1 MNQPASPRQ
10 QRFEVDVVCIGSGV
24 GGCAAAA
31 TAAKAGA
38 TVLLVEKAAL
48 VGGVTAYSGGQVW
61 IPGTRQQAEL
71 GIEDTVEDGIAYLE
85 ELAGGWGDPARTAHL
100 VHASK
105 EALEYFE
112 AEHGFA
118 ARVIKDLPD
127 YYYPRFPHAA
137 ADGRYIEPEEIDLAS
152 LGDLGPK
159 LRRSPI
165 GSSGGGLGK
174 DGAEGSVGGRFV
186 QMGEGLAA
194 HFVRA
199 ALQAGAEIWTESPA
213 RELMITDGRVTG
225 VRIARPD
232 GEVTVTAR
240 KGVVLATGGYDW
252 NPDLVHRFEGV
263 LDAHGSAAPA
273 GITGDH
279 LLMAAPT
286 GAAIT
291 HQPAARNVMQ
301 VGFPTGLIDED
312 GHDLHS
318 SYRAVNPHE
327 IIVNRYG
334 MRFANESFYPALSA
348 AMQTMDGADHSLPNW
363 PCWLIFDAAYL
374 EIDAARAPSLDLA
387 ISGDTIAEL
396 AEAAGIDAEALEATV
411 ADYNRMCEGGRDTEW
426 GRGEQPW
433 SMELFTDT
441 ETTTD
446 HNPSLGPIS
455 RAPFYAA
462 RMSRV
467 QFGIGSAGLSVNKH
481 AQVTRYDSSAVDGL
495 YAVGNSAGRDD
506 IGAALQS
513 GVANMRGLT
522 YGYLAGKHA
531 AARTGNG
538 DVA

>member
-1 MNQPASPRQ
+1 MDKLT
-10 QRFEVDVVCIGSGV
+10 VDVVCVGSGV

-31 TAAKAGA
+31 TAAHAGA
-38 TVLLVEKAAL
+38 SVLLVEKASL

-71 GIEDTVEDGIAYLE
+71 GITDTVEDGIAYLE
-85 ELAGGWGDPARTAHL
+85 ELAGGWGDPERTANL
-100 VHASK
+100 VRAAK

-127 YYYPRFPHAA
+127 YYYPHFPHAA
-137 ADGRYIEPEEIDLAS
+137 ADGRYVEPEEIDLET
-152 LGDLGPK
+152 LGELGPL

-174 DGAEGSVGGRFV
+174 DGVDGSVGGRFV

-194 HFVRA
+194 HFLHAAQRA
-199 ALQAGAEIWTESPA
+199 GVEIWTRSPA
-213 RELMITDGRVTG
+213 RELVIEDGRVTG
-225 VRIARPD
+225 VVVSRD
-232 GEVTVTAR
+232 GEDVVVAAR

-273 GITGDH
+273 GIEGDH
-279 LLMAAPT
+279 LVMAAPA
-286 GAAIT
+286 GAAISY
-291 HQPAARNVMQ
+291 QPASRNVMQ
-301 VGFPTGLIDED
+301 VGFPTGIIDED

-327 IIVNRYG
+327 IIVNRSG
-334 MRFANESFYPALSA
+334 RRFANESFYPALSA
-348 AMQTMDGADHSLPNW
+348 AMQTLDGADHSLPNW
-363 PCWLIFDAAYL
+363 PCWLVFDAAYL
-374 EIDAARAPSLDLA
+374 EVGAARAPSLELA
-387 ISGDTIAEL
+387 VSGDTIAEV
-396 AEAAGIDAEALEATV
+396 AEAAGIDPVALEETV
-411 ADYNRMCEGGRDTEW
+411 TRYNAMCAEGRDSEW

-433 SMELFTDT
+433 SMELFTDS
-441 ETTTD
+441 ETTAD

-455 RAPFYAA
+455 RPPFYAA

-467 QFGIGSAGLSVNKH
+467 QFGIGSAGLSVNKD
-481 AQVTRYDSSAVDGL
+481 AQVTTYAGDPIEGL

-506 IGAALQS
+506 LGAALQS
-513 GVANMRGLT
+513 GVANMRGLA
-522 YGYLAGKHA
+522 YGYLAGRHA
-531 AARTGNG
+531 ASR
-538 DVA
+538 